1 MLIRA
6 EDESVY
12 NLSHIERFEIVTV
25 AIEDE
30 IARISEEAEQ
40 RAGASVE
47 AYVLRA
53 YINGKGYDLIG
64 PSPDRLDAEAGLN
77 RIYNMVS
84 ERADLNR

>member
-6 EDESVY
+6 SDESVY

-30 IARISEEAEQ
+30 IARISEEAPQ

-53 YINGKGYDLIG
+53 YINGTGYDLIG
-64 PSPDRLDAEAGLN
+64 PTPERLDAETGLN

-84 ERADLNR
+84 ERADLHR